1 MHEKHAGRA
10 ADCASAMAATAD
22 IIGEKDFTAA
32 ASVLFSVAGFDLQC
46 AGQHDKQLTPR
57 GWMPVLIEAFWHL
70 RYHRAL
76 RRQNGGA
83 ADGIAERVGRR
94 CQKAG
99 WDEWMA
105 VFDRTKGCCHWPEN
119 PPTPALHDQFAE
131 LTHTTARPARG

>member
-10 ADCASAMAATAD
+10 ADRASAMAATAD
-22 IIGEKDFTAA
+22 IIGEKEFTAA

-76 RRQNGGA
+76 RGQNGGA
-83 ADGIAERVGRR
+83 ADGIADASV
-94 CQKAG
+94 
-99 WDEWMA
+99 D
-105 VFDRTKGCCHWPEN
+105 
-119 PPTPALHDQFAE
+119 ALSIGISSSTNCD
-131 LTHTTARPARG
+131 P

>member
-57 GWMPVLIEAFWHL
+57 GWMPVLIEASGISVTIVLCAGRMAKRRTVLPNASVDALSIGISSSTNCDPPSSDAEAKRTIFIRVL
-70 RYHRAL
+70 RIARNWAL
-76 RRQNGGA
+76 VYLSG
-83 ADGIAERVGRR
+83 
-94 CQKAG
+94 
-99 WDEWMA
+99 
-105 VFDRTKGCCHWPEN
+105 
-119 PPTPALHDQFAE
+119 
-131 LTHTTARPARG
+131 